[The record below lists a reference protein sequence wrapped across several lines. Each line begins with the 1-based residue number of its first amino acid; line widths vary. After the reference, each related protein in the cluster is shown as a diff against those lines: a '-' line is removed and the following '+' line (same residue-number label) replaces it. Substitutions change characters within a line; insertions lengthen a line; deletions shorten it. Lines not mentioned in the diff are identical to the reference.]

1 MKKYILKLIDEDIAE
16 QKKFLASAEEILT
29 RFPNDQYWERRKK
42 AQEKKISFAVKYREK
57 ILNLL

>member
-1 MKKYILKLIDEDIAE
+1 MKKYILKLIDADIAE
-16 QKKFLASAEEILT
+16 QKKFLASTEGVLT
-29 RFPNDQYWERRKK
+29 RFPDNQYWARRKK

>member
-16 QKKFLASAEEILT
+16 QKKILASAEEILT

>member
-29 RFPNDQYWERRKK
+29 RFPNDQYWERIKK

>member
-16 QKKFLASAEEILT
+16 QKKFLAFAEETLS